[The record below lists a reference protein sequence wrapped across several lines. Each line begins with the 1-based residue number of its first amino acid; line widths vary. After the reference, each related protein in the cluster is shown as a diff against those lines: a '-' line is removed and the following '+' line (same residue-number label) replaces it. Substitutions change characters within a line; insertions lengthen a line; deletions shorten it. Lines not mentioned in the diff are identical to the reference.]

1 MRPPFGVRWFGFRG
15 AQRKLGLISI
25 MWTVIALDWKLKS
38 SAIAARL
45 VRGAS
50 NGGIFCLHD
59 GRELQSKPDLSE
71 MLQALRETIPALQDR
86 GYRFET
92 VSRILCPKN

>member
-1 MRPPFGVRWFGFRG
+1 MG
-15 AQRKLGLISI
+15 I

-38 SAIAARL
+38 SAIAGRL
-45 VRGAS
+45 LRGAS

-71 MLQALRETIPALQDR
+71 MLRALREIIPALQDR

-92 VSRILCPKN
+92 VSRILCPTN